1 MSELYVELYGIGI
14 SLMPIST
21 QKHIAGRIS
30 EAAMGGAGAG
40 SAPIC
45 VLMSL

>member
-1 MSELYVELYGIGI
+1 MSELYVELYGMEI

-30 EAAMGGAGAG
+30 EVAIGGAGAR
-40 SAPIC
+40 SAPFC
-45 VLMSL
+45 ALMS